1 MITLPLLLLLT
12 LSSQVQS
19 AVLRFN
25 GGTPSWNY
33 MSRFCFRP
41 NSPSSKSTSKLT
53 IIHPNF
59 VQRAQSNMTV
69 SDIPIYLAAYWDD
82 PTSQEICNNRLNCY
96 ESVYAKDLW
105 TNVYH
110 GVPSSSESTPS
121 CSWRLGVAEKRG
133 NLISLSAFNLENITS
148 PSSHMSPIASVPG
161 LTDLAQTITAREIPY
176 LGKSIR
182 EYYLALASC
191 FPKNICDDDNNGC
204 EYSLTGLSILLV
216 LENSYD
222 NESYKHLSSDDYE
235 VMNCCIWAVSIT
247 ALLSVLAVKSV
258 SAHYHYHTLH
268 WLHASLIMVI
278 VCLFISY
285 AGSAKYFSDF
295 GEVGLGKKREQAHM
309 FIFVTTLGHPMLT
322 PNVFFTLFLC

>member
-1 MITLPLLLLLT
+1 MMITRRLFALPLLLLLT
-12 LSSQVQS
+12 LSSPVQS

-41 NSPSSKSTSKLT
+41 NSPSSKSTSK
-53 IIHPNF
+53 IIIIRPNF
-59 VQRAQSNMTV
+59 VNQRAQSNMTD

-82 PTSQEICNNRLNCY
+82 PTSQNICNSRLNCY

-110 GVPSSSESTPS
+110 GVPSSSESIPS

-133 NLISLSAFNLENITS
+133 NLISLSDSNLKNITT
-148 PSSHMSPIASVPG
+148 PSSHMSSIASIPG
-161 LTDLAQTITAREIPY
+161 LNALNAITARELPY

-182 EYYLALASC
+182 EYYFALASC
-191 FPKNICDDDNNGC
+191 FPKDLCDDDNNGC
-204 EYSLTGLSILLV
+204 EYSLTGSSILLV

-247 ALLSVLAVKSV
+247 ALLSVLALKSI

-268 WLHASLIMVI
+268 WLHASLIVVV

-285 AGSAKYFSDF
+285 GGSAKYFSDF
-295 GEVGLGKKREQAHM
+295 GQFGLGKKREQAM
-309 FIFVTTLGHPMLT
+309 FSL
-322 PNVFFTLFLC
+322 FFTKL